1 MCEWGATYGRP
12 YRCKVDGGLSYQEGF
27 RKECKEL
34 GIQVIH
40 SSCYNSQSQ
49 GLVERMVGV
58 WKQQLKKT
66 KSSLSQLQIDEL
78 VFEINSRET
87 SPASALSRFLGNVV
101 VYQAPAAMVL
111 RSKGCGDGHG
121 HVFQD
126 SNVDFLNIDVSKHT
140 LEEEVMGGSDYSQ
153 MLSLMQL
160 LEWSLFDILM
170 TVLLSLIFF

>member
-1 MCEWGATYGRP
+1 
-12 YRCKVDGGLSYQEGF
+12 
-27 RKECKEL
+27 
-34 GIQVIH
+34 
-40 SSCYNSQSQ
+40 
-49 GLVERMVGV
+49 MVGV

-66 KSSLSQLQIDEL
+66 ISSLSQLQIDEL

-87 SPASALSRFLGNVV
+87 SPASALARFLGNVV
-101 VYQAPAAMVL
+101 VYQAPAARVL
-111 RSKGCGDGHG
+111 RSKGCGDGH
-121 HVFQD
+121 VFQE